1 MSESQI
7 AQDVIAA
14 IGGASNVIA
23 SAKCMTRLRLTLH
36 DASLADS
43 EALASIRGVLGSVP
57 RGARGLEVVFGPS
70 VIDGVYSSFK
80 QIVVNS
86 KDEETPLERP
96 EGSMRVLISPARKRS
111 YAAQADANSRRLALN
126 GEDEAGIRALAE
138 LLGDT
143 TPKPAANTP
152 GAAIPPHIATEKDH
166 ETDDSAKTSAPD
178 AGPRLLV
185 VNGPN
190 INMVGIRE
198 PGIYGTKTY
207 ADIVSTCKET
217 AAREGFSECV
227 VYQSN
232 HEGDL
237 VDKIQEAYRAF
248 DGIVIN
254 PGAYTHTS
262 IAILD
267 ALKAVAVPA
276 IEVHISAVES
286 REDFRQVSY
295 VRLACF
301 ETITG
306 EGIDG
311 YAHAVRDM
319 ARHLELL

>member
-43 EALASIRGVLGSVP
+43 DALASIRGVLGSVP
-57 RGARGLEVVFGPS
+57 RGTRGLEVVFGPS
-70 VIDGVYSSFK
+70 VIDGVYDSFK

-86 KDEETPLERP
+86 KDEEAPLERP

-111 YAAQADANSRRLALN
+111 YAAQANANTRRLTLE
-126 GEDEAGIRALAE
+126 GEDEAGIQALTE
-138 LLGDT
+138 LLGET
-143 TPKPAANTP
+143 TPTVPADAPT
-152 GAAIPPHIATEKDH
+152 ATIPRHNATEKDR
-166 ETDDSAKTSAPD
+166 EADDYAKTSTPN
-178 AGPRLLV
+178 AGPKLLV

-237 VDKIQEAYRAF
+237 VDKIQEAYQVF

-267 ALKAVAVPA
+267 ALKAVAIPA
-276 IEVHISAVES
+276 VEIHISAVED

-311 YAHAVRDM
+311 YAHAIRDM
-319 ARHLELL
+319 AGHLQLL